1 LGIIQFKLVEI
12 QSIDREVKR
21 QMKKIL
27 ALFLIISLIVSVAY
41 ADKVD
46 EAIRRLE
53 GEGTRKEA
61 IRDIEKIGKPAGPS
75 LIRTAKDESKDQN
88 TRISA
93 IMLLGKI
100 KAEQARDSL
109 EEILEKD
116 EDKFCREASAIGLG
130 RLEDKRA
137 RPKLKQAL
145 SDKSGNV
152 RMRAAWA
159 LAKIGDGSGYEL
171 ALETIKGKDVTAQ
184 LLAIDALEAIGNKE
198 AIPILKQN
206 LESENVW
213 TRIHSKLAI
222 KRLEMLGLSEI
233 ERLNFL
239 KETLKDEQFEVNN
252 WAAIELGKIALSDIP
267 ESQLAIDIL
276 RNTVIDSKLPGSYAA
291 SKIVRSLIELGKIK
305 GQ

>member
-1 LGIIQFKLVEI
+1 
-12 QSIDREVKR
+12 
-21 QMKKIL
+21 MKKIPV
-27 ALFLIISLIVSVAY
+27 LFLIISLIVSVVY

-53 GEGTRKEA
+53 DQGTRKEA
-61 IRDIEKIGKPAGPS
+61 TRDIEKIGKPAGPS
-75 LIRTAKDESKDQN
+75 LIRTANDKSRDQN

-100 KAEQARDSL
+100 KPEQARDSL

-130 RLEDKRA
+130 KLEDKRA
-137 RPKLKQAL
+137 VPKLKQSL
-145 SDKSGNV
+145 NDESGNV

-159 LAKIGDGSGYEL
+159 LAKMGDDSGYGL

-206 LESENVW
+206 LDSENVW

-267 ESQLAIDIL
+267 ESQAAIDIL
-276 RNTVIDSKLPGSYAA
+276 RNTALDSKIPGSYSA
-291 SKIVRSLIELGKIK
+291 SKMVRRLLELGKIK